1 MLLSSK
7 ANADLLRSFH
17 DGHSFQKA
25 FRSISTSEN
34 GHTETDADFV
44 QKKDGRTVKKVHDHT
59 VDGKV
64 TEHTVKGASPNA
76 DEKKDEEAFEKKAIK
91 FEKSMRKRMKKMQ
104 HDLHHLHR
112 KFEKFEWFADE
123 DEKEDDTDSN
133 ADN

>member
-1 MLLSSK
+1 MLLSSQS
-7 ANADLLRSFH
+7 NADLLRSFL
-17 DGHSFQKA
+17 DGHSSQKA

-44 QKKDGRTVKKVHDHT
+44 QKKDGQTVKKVHKHT

-76 DEKKDEEAFEKKAIK
+76 AEKKEEEASPKKAIK
-91 FEKSMRKRMKKMQ
+91 FKESMGKRMEQMQ
-104 HDLHHLHR
+104 HELHDLRR
-112 KFEKFEWFADE
+112 KFEKFEWLADE